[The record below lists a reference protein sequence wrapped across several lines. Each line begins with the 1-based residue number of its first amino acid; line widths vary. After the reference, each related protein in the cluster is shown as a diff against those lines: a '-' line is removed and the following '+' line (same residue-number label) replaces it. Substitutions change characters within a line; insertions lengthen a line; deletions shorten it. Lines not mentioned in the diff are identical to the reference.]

1 MTTEHLGEDY
11 EYLLEVGILANV
23 FIKKS
28 QSYFVSDPHEI
39 IYNSDL
45 IVVLAN
51 LFFLQQLKIY
61 FGDGLIL

>member
-11 EYLLEVGILANV
+11 EYLLEVRILA
-23 FIKKS
+23 KK
-28 QSYFVSDPHEI
+28 FVSDPHEI

-51 LFFLQQLKIY
+51 LFFLQQLQIC